1 MNTHLEMA
9 QGSGLPIVVDIP
21 APKAGMGFDR
31 YVAGVAA
38 AIQGGNPARY
48 TVGLFGP
55 WGSGKSSLL
64 AGIADTLQVSGS
76 KETIVVRFDAWRYQS
91 SGSLVFALLQTIK
104 RAVEQRPGMAAA
116 AGALTAVL
124 DRFEVSFLGVGLKYQ
139 RREPN
144 SNEQFIT
151 PFDDLRKLSATLE
164 GKRVAILVDD
174 LDRCAPDS
182 VVSVVEAIHLLTD
195 VDGFVFVLALDYDYL
210 IAAIEKSYEDIDA
223 HRFIEKIVQIPFRI
237 PHVNVREDDMR
248 ALLPEWET
256 RLKPWFTG
264 VQDSALI
271 GIIYLALRSNPRQ
284 VKRLVNTYLLA
295 QHMAGR
301 SPAALSNQSDADAIT
316 SHHLLHLLAMQLA
329 WPLKYEELTRAI
341 RDAALS
347 SQTDVLGDVGVYQD
361 LVEADESDWESAR
374 LSRFLRSGLDEST
387 AVTDLLPTMDLTA
400 SVAMTI
406 APSNDTNVATDA
418 VRQENPRLGDHNL
431 DVDNAPAELQKVFR
445 TLESFGRSLDL
456 STTSRANK
464 SYITLTRATERFK
477 NRVFATLEVL
487 SNRVLVNAT
496 IEFGELPTELQRE
509 PIRSVNSSR
518 GPVAVRVY
526 PDDLD
531 SIEVA
536 KRLIKLSFDR
546 QSAHGGQI
554 GRAQASR

>member
-1 MNTHLEMA
+1 MDTHL
-9 QGSGLPIVVDIP
+9 GTVLDSGLPIVVDVP
-21 APKAGMGFDR
+21 APEAGMGFDR
-31 YVAGVAA
+31 YVAGIAA

-64 AGIADTLQVSGS
+64 AGIAETLQESAS

-91 SGSLVFALLQTIK
+91 SGSLVFALLQTIR

-116 AGALTAVL
+116 AGALSAVL

-151 PFDDLRKLSATLE
+151 PFDDLKKLSATLE

-210 IAAIEKSYEDIDA
+210 ITAIKKSYEDIDA

-248 ALLPEWET
+248 TLLPEWET

-264 VQDSALI
+264 VDDSALI
-271 GIIYLALRSNPRQ
+271 DIIYLALRSNPRQ

-301 SPAALSNQSDADAIT
+301 SPGTLASQSPSDALT

-347 SQTDVLGDVGVYQD
+347 SQSDLLRNVRVYQD
-361 LVEADESDWESAR
+361 LVDTDESDWESAR

-406 APSNDTNVATDA
+406 PPAGEAKVTTDTEGE
-418 VRQENPRLGDHNL
+418 QNPRFADHNFAI
-431 DVDNAPAELQKVFR
+431 DNAPTELQQVFR
-445 TLESFGRSLDL
+445 TLENCGRSLDS

-464 SYITLTRATERFK
+464 SYITLTRATEKFK

-496 IEFGELPTELQRE
+496 IEFGELPAELQRE

-518 GPVAVRVY
+518 GPVAVHVY
-526 PDDLD
+526 PDDAD
-531 SIEVA
+531 SIDVA

-546 QSAHGGQI
+546 QSALGGQI
-554 GRAQASR
+554 GRAQAAR